1 MEIYVLD
8 LSVIDFAQFKN
19 QDESL
24 RRLITAVE
32 TNDLTVKNLSDYCVK
47 DEISVNFQPNGR
59 L

>member
-1 MEIYVLD
+1 VEIYVLD

-47 DEISVNFQPNGR
+47 DGISH
-59 L
+59 